1 MLQIYDTNF
10 ASAKHAN
17 PASTRSTVPYSFD
30 ESDLNEASLNPF
42 EGVDFTRYTPLLSA
56 KTQPCS
62 LEPGSPQDK
71 SKLTPAMRQLMKPEQ
86 ILAHVLADYQH
97 VEIFQQRK
105 TIGRPKKHIF
115 STHVKKDALW
125 KPLFRKF
132 RRFIK
137 EYISQQVNLLDMEE
151 LSYEERAKV
160 YCHILKVPSSL
171 KSIPKTKHAL
181 VLIIESH
188 RVTKRRKLIKFYEEI
203 MGNDLNELKQKFLDF
218 FFENSRQRRIEYF
231 MDPLV
236 RHLW

>member
-1 MLQIYDTNF
+1 
-10 ASAKHAN
+10 
-17 PASTRSTVPYSFD
+17 
-30 ESDLNEASLNPF
+30 
-42 EGVDFTRYTPLLSA
+42 
-56 KTQPCS
+56 
-62 LEPGSPQDK
+62 
-71 SKLTPAMRQLMKPEQ
+71 MRQLMKPEQ
-86 ILAHVLADYQH
+86 IMASVLADLDH
-97 VEIFQQRK
+97 VEIFQPRK

-151 LSYEERAKV
+151 LSYEARAKI
-160 YCHILKVPSSL
+160 YCHILKVPPSL
-171 KSIPKTKHAL
+171 KCIPKTKHAL

-203 MGNDLNELKQKFLDF
+203 MGSDLTELKQKFLDF

-236 RHLW
+236 RHLWKLFKEDASNQITDYLQEIIQSELGNLKLERFKEDIDFLEKIS